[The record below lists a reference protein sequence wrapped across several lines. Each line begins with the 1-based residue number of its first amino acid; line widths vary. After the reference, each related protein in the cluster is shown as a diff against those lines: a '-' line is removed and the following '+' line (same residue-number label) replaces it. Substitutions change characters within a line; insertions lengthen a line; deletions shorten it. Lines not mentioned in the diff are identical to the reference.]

1 MTRRLLGAVPVALA
15 GLVLAAGAAF
25 GHVEISPE
33 QVAPGSFGTYTVQ
46 VPNEEADEDTVGLD
60 LTLPEGFL
68 LESAESVPGWRTT
81 VDVRRDG
88 TPVSVHWRGG
98 RLAPHT
104 FGQFAITG
112 RVPKEPGTL
121 RFPALQ
127 RYETTTESWDGAE
140 DSGHPAPTLVVSR
153 SAAPAGTA
161 RVPLASPG
169 DRAGS
174 DATSGTDELARA
186 RADLALALA
195 LTALVALAGLGALA
209 LLRRRKP
216 RSRPHG

>member
-1 MTRRLLGAVPVALA
+1 VTRRLLGALPVALA
-15 GLVLAAGAAF
+15 GLVLAAGVAF
-25 GHVEISPE
+25 AHVEISP
-33 QVAPGSFGTYTVQ
+33 QRVAPGSFGTYTVQ
-46 VPNEEADEDTVGLD
+46 VPNEKTDEDTIGLD
-60 LTLPEGFL
+60 LTLPQGFL

-88 TPVSVHWRGG
+88 TPVAVHWRSG

-127 RYETTTESWDGAE
+127 HYETSTESWDGAE
-140 DSGHPAPTLVVSR
+140 DSEHPAPTLVVSR
-153 SAAPAGTA
+153 SATRAGPA
-161 RVPLASPG
+161 RVPPAVPG
-169 DRAGS
+169 ARAGR
-174 DATSGTDELARA
+174 ATSSPDALPGAP
-186 RADLALALA
+186 ADPALALA
-195 LTALVALAGLGALA
+195 LMALVALAGLGMLA

-216 RSRPHG
+216 GSRPHE